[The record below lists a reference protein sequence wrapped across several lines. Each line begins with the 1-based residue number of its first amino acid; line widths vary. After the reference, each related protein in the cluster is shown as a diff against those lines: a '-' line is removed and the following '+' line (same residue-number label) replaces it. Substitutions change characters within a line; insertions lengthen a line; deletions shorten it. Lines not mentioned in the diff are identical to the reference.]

1 MSIHPQTGHTHSAK
15 ALMTHSTHAFWEK
28 AFFLRLTCR
37 HLAFIILWQCWKKT
51 VVFHTKTPTTH
62 PPFFPLFHFTLF
74 SYGSLRSSLL
84 MLIVNSKVKKQLALK
99 EDTIGIGRE
108 GEAAKRQ
115 RQCQR
120 AGRYDATVMTFCAFT
135 IRSQQHTH
143 YWLHITF
150 PFCRI

>member
-1 MSIHPQTGHTHSAK
+1 
-15 ALMTHSTHAFWEK
+15 
-28 AFFLRLTCR
+28 
-37 HLAFIILWQCWKKT
+37 
-51 VVFHTKTPTTH
+51 
-62 PPFFPLFHFTLF
+62 
-74 SYGSLRSSLL
+74 

-143 YWLHITF
+143 Y
-150 PFCRI
+150 